1 LGGELSIE
9 VWKAEG
15 ANGDGQTKMFVDEL
29 VEKGS
34 SGFSSKLVP
43 FVAEKAP
50 TSIVSVHGA
59 VGAAAIGW
67 GLDLEGVSV
76 ANVADVLNPMM
87 RKIFGDLL
95 AEVDVAYVPGLDY
108 WLSASADPTKA
119 GLEPSTSPGN
129 MFCSLFPEV
138 TNKPSPGV
146 NRLYQ
151 NEFIDDGNGPVRYN
165 DKFWN
170 GQRVFKMQK
179 DSGKLIFME
188 LCGMIPECL
197 LAHNQLAAHRDA
209 LNWLNNHGCGLGGQF
224 FKLIVYRGYVAVL
237 MSFLNSPMVK
247 KARLYGF
254 HPLFLIKNSLLGKN
268 NFGVN
273 GMQFGTIDKDAKSTI
288 LLVGFWRKK
297 FNHEKNLEVLAINA
311 CGTLL
316 AYQKNTKAC
325 QTEFLLLYFLIKKC
339 YLLQT

>member
-1 LGGELSIE
+1 LWVFFEFFWNGVDYAKFFFAFLVKKCGFSKLTGGIAADDDDGVGFSVIGDNVGVAVVSPSKGKHGRDDDYDDDASDCAKRSKEGYELSIE

-34 SGFSSKLVP
+34 SGLSSKLVP

-50 TSIVSVHGA
+50 TSIVSVCGA

-76 ANVADVLNPMM
+76 ANVADVWNPMM

-95 AEVDVAYVPGLDY
+95 AEVDIAYVPGLDY

-119 GLEPSTSPGN
+119 GFEPSTSPDN

-146 NRLYQ
+146 NHLYQ

-165 DKFWN
+165 DKF
-170 GQRVFKMQK
+170 
-179 DSGKLIFME
+179 
-188 LCGMIPECL
+188 GMVRECL
-197 LAHNQLAAHRDA
+197 R
-209 LNWLNNHGCGLGGQF
+209 CRR
-224 FKLIVYRGYVAVL
+224 IVG
-237 MSFLNSPMVK
+237 S
-247 KARLYGF
+247 
-254 HPLFLIKNSLLGKN
+254 
-268 NFGVN
+268 
-273 GMQFGTIDKDAKSTI
+273 
-288 LLVGFWRKK
+288 
-297 FNHEKNLEVLAINA
+297 
-311 CGTLL
+311 
-316 AYQKNTKAC
+316 
-325 QTEFLLLYFLIKKC
+325 
-339 YLLQT
+339 